1 MAFQMQS
8 FDEQNVLSYEEI
20 TKEVSENFTI
30 IDSFLRSDG
39 AVEYKV
45 MRTEDTKENFLS
57 LWSTLKKKNYIPILR
72 KGEPY
77 LTLYVA
83 PYVKRKKYSYK
94 VGVALLA
101 ATMASL
107 LIDGW
112 LRASS
117 SESQKIFPDWNPLV
131 VTLSYA
137 IAFIGILG
145 LHEVGHLVM
154 SRKRGLSS
162 TMPYFI
168 PGIPGSGVPT
178 FGAIIFATEPMVNKD
193 TQFDVGLFGPISG
206 FIAAL
211 FVGFFGVLT
220 SVPMTLDDF
229 TKLFGAGEASFV
241 DVPLIMNLMLIGTGK
256 VSSSQQMVVI
266 LSPLAYAAWF
276 GLLITFLNTLPAW
289 QLDGGHMSRSV
300 LTDRQQRIATLLS
313 AVVMT
318 LFGFFLMAMLI
329 LFLSFG
335 QNEIKPLDEVSPL
348 SKSRK
353 LIYGLVL
360 IVTILCAPIPL

>member
-1 MAFQMQS
+1 MQS
-8 FDEQNVLSYEEI
+8 SDGQNILGYEEI
-20 TKEVSENFTI
+20 TKEVSKNFTI
-30 IDSFLRSDG
+30 IDYFLRSDG

-45 MRTEDTKENFLS
+45 MKTENIKENFLS
-57 LWSTLKKKNYIPILR
+57 LWSTLKKSGYIPVLR

-83 PYVKRKKYSYK
+83 PYIKRKKYSYK
-94 VGVALLA
+94 MGVTLLA

-112 LRASS
+112 VRASS
-117 SESQKIFPDWNPLV
+117 STSQKIFPEWNPIV

-137 IAFIGILG
+137 LAFIGILG

-178 FGAIIFATEPMVNKD
+178 FGAVIFATEPMVNKD
-193 TQFDVGLFGPISG
+193 TQFDIGLLGPISG
-206 FIAAL
+206 FIVAV
-211 FVGFFGVLT
+211 FVSFLGVLT
-220 SVPMTLDDF
+220 SVPMTLEEF
-229 TKLFGAGEASFV
+229 TKLFGAGETSFV

-256 VSSSQQMVVI
+256 VSASQQMVVI

-276 GLLITFLNTLPAW
+276 GFLITFLNTLPAW

-300 LTDRQQRIATLLS
+300 LNERQQRIATLLS
-313 AVVMT
+313 AVIMA
-318 LFGFFLMAMLI
+318 LFGFLLMAMLI

-348 SKSRK
+348 SRSRK
-353 LIYGLVL
+353 LVYGLVL
-360 IVTILCAPIPL
+360 VVTILCAPIPL